1 MASETIYDHPLYY
14 DILFGWDRSFE
25 CDFYSYCFERY
36 GVGRDEPVL
45 EVACG
50 TGRVALLLAHL
61 GWRVTGLDLN
71 PAMLAFLE
79 ERSIAEGLKIET
91 VCGDM
96 ASSTLE
102 ISFGA
107 AFNPLSSF
115 RLLQTDPQVEAHF
128 HAMAANLRAGGIYVL
143 DLELQADEGAPSVTT
158 AEDWEMSR
166 DGVTVTATNEAVH
179 VDNRGVHLVLA
190 WGGDTHLRGYTP
202 AAFVERVSA
211 AGCFRIEAW
220 YPEST
225 RETGVTEFARQ
236 PTDTPDTGRGMVVLR
251 RL

>member
-14 DILFGWDRSFE
+14 DILFGWDRRFE
-25 CDFYSYCFERY
+25 CDFYDYSFKRY

-61 GWRVTGLDLN
+61 GWRVTGFDIN

-79 ERSIAEGLKIET
+79 ERRMAEGLELET

-96 ASSTLE
+96 VSSTLG

-115 RLLQTDPQVEAHF
+115 RLLHTDAQVEAHL

-143 DLELQADEGAPSVTT
+143 DLELQADEGGPSVTA

-166 DGVTVTATNEAVH
+166 SGVTVTATDEAIH
-179 VDNRGVHLVLA
+179 VDDRGLHLVLA
-190 WGGDTHLRGYTP
+190 WGGDSHLRGYTP
-202 AAFVERVSA
+202 TAFVESVNA

-220 YPEST
+220 HPEST
-225 RETGVTEFARQ
+225 RETGLTEFALQ
-236 PTDTPDTGRGMVVLR
+236 PTDAPGSGRGMAVLR